1 MIASLFRK
9 STPFNYGLLTFFVL
23 LIFWTFAFMQADVA
37 PNAVW
42 FVKHIFLMFIVFC
55 GLFLVNFVAKKNA
68 LTRDNSYAVVFYLA
82 FLLFFPHVMTDFNL
96 AMANF
101 FLMLAMRRL
110 VSLHSSKASKE
121 KIFDAALWIFIASLF
136 HFWCIVFIGLVFLSI
151 LFHVSRDYRN
161 WLLPFIALG
170 VAMVLFMFFALSVYP
185 EWIDALYR
193 QTSVSFSIDYF
204 ENDAQNLALSL
215 FTPALLF
222 FASGMLLTLSN
233 RPINLQTSYKK
244 LFAGL
249 LIAIGIYVISPGKS
263 NQLLI
268 FTFAPLA
275 ILSASFLEQTKNK
288 IQREIMLG
296 GLVVLGMISFIMQL

>member
-9 STPFNYGLLTFFVL
+9 STPFNYGLLTVIVL
-23 LIFWTFAFMQADVA
+23 LVFWTFAFLQADVVQSA
-37 PNAVW
+37 IW
-42 FVKHIFLMFIVFC
+42 FAERIFLMFIVFC
-55 GLFLVNFVAKKNA
+55 GLFLVNFVAKKNG
-68 LTRDNSYAVVFYLA
+68 LTRDNSYALVFYLA
-82 FLLFFPHVMTDFNL
+82 FLLFFPHGMTDFNL

-110 VSLHSSKASKE
+110 LSLHSSKASKE

-170 VAMVLFMFFALSVYP
+170 VALVLFMFFSLSVYP
-185 EWIDALYR
+185 GWIDALYR

-204 ENDAQNLALSL
+204 ESDAQNLALAL
-215 FTPALLF
+215 FAPVLLF
-222 FASGMLLTLSN
+222 FASGMLLALSN
-233 RPINLQTSYKK
+233 RPLNLQTSYKK

-249 LIAIGIYVISPGKS
+249 FLAVAIYFISPDKS

-296 GLVVLGMISFIMQL
+296 ALVLLGMISFIMQL

>member
-9 STPFNYGLLTFFVL
+9 STPFNYGLLTLFVL
-23 LIFWTFAFMQADVA
+23 LIFWTFAFMQSEVA
-37 PNAVW
+37 VNALW
-42 FVKHIFLMFIVFC
+42 FLKRMFLMVIVFC

-68 LTRDNSYAVVFYLA
+68 LTRDNSYALVFYLA
-82 FLLFFPHVMTDFNL
+82 FLLFFPHGMTDFNVAL
-96 AMANF
+96 ANF

-110 VSLHSSKASKE
+110 LSLHSSKSSKE

-136 HFWCIVFIGLVFLSI
+136 HFWCIIFIGLVFLSI

-170 VAMVLFMFFALSVYP
+170 VALVLFMFFSLSVYP

-193 QTSVSFSIDYF
+193 QTSVSVSIDYF
-204 ENDAQNLALSL
+204 ESDAQNLALAL
-215 FTPALLF
+215 FAPVLLF
-222 FASGMLLTLSN
+222 FTSGMLLALSN
-233 RPINLQTSYKK
+233 RPVNLQTSYKK

-249 LIAIGIYVISPGKS
+249 FIAIGIYFISPDKS

-296 GLVVLGMISFIMQL
+296 ALVLLGMISFIMQL